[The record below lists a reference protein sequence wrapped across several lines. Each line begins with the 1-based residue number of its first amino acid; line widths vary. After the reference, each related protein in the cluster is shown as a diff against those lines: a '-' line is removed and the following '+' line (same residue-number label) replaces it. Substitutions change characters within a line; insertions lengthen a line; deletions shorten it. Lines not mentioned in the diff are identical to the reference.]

1 MDSSSRTFSCPPSAE
16 VAVDPSTLQLPNG
29 ETVSVESDSQPVFY
43 GPLTREET
51 EALVAA
57 QISAEIAA
65 QIAAECNANKEN
77 IPPNAQKSPKKAQGE
92 KQDPE
97 ATLEATT
104 QEATPEAATPEATP
118 EPSQEE
124 FSPVSVDAVV
134 DPPPLYRTLS
144 GLPGGLRE
152 SSAPGSPPS

>member
-1 MDSSSRTFSCPPSAE
+1 MDSSSRTFSCPPSSE

-57 QISAEIAA
+57 QI
-65 QIAAECNANKEN
+65 AAECNANKEN
-77 IPPNAQKSPKKAQGE
+77 IPPNAQKSPKKAQGG
-92 KQDPE
+92 KQYPE